1 MQVLVRKSDIAA
13 DCSCSICG
21 QEFRLYWEAGTP
33 EQQAR
38 AQIEIRD
45 AIHSQHVN
53 GAARSAHPEVPFTVP
68 NWAAIPQFAT
78 PPPAPPS
85 APPASAPPI
94 SPSPAPAN
102 SKQPKALY
110 VSSCE

>member
-21 QEFRLYWEAGTP
+21 QGFRLYWEAGTP

-38 AQIEIRD
+38 AQIEVRD
-45 AIHSQHVN
+45 AIHSQHVH

-78 PPPAPPS
+78 PARPGFRTSGQRPADLIKS
-85 APPASAPPI
+85 RAS
-94 SPSPAPAN
+94 
-102 SKQPKALY
+102 
-110 VSSCE
+110 